1 MILMR
6 IHVNEKTLE
15 VVFAVVFSVL
25 VFTLFFALLSMND
38 LVLGNDPSF
47 HLRRAELFLSSGQI
61 PMGDFAWYPPLYHIL
76 LSALIAFTGAT
87 SVEQMLF
94 LIKALTALVDWLL
107 VFSVYLMGA
116 KFFGKKYG
124 VLASA
129 LLLLCLPLYEI
140 NFWGGYTGILS
151 VAFMFLLFLYLS
163 LSWTGKG
170 FELILIT
177 FIAAFS
183 VVSSHPLA
191 TFLTVAI
198 LPPFIIILLLKSRG
212 KYSRAWIA
220 AILGGAIAFAL
231 YYTQPI
237 LARLDMIIA
246 HVFFEIKTMSYQ
258 IPFVSFSSFLLNF
271 GFVLFFALFG
281 VIFAFFKLRREKKL
295 SFYLLL
301 ALSLFVPLVLSQ
313 SYLFG
318 LYLPYQWFLYY
329 LVPPLA
335 IFAAVSFSFVIDV
348 FFASYRKIK
357 NERKLLMKVISVSI
371 VVLMVTLVLFR
382 FHTVTAKI
390 NESAYFYSTSDVNGY
405 DAAVWLKENFPDSN
419 YNVTVTEKPGSWFAV
434 YSGMPVI
441 AETNPVVEWNL
452 IAESILDLSYEI
464 EHPLTL
470 VRGYVAKGYTSDD
483 AYISMSGV
491 WQRVSHLD
499 EQGVFLSFTENGVAQ
514 RFDLASL
521 DRKIVFDVQSYPKKL
536 VMTYYNDKVAL
547 TESLIVHNDSYPV
560 DVVWA
565 VSPLRSG
572 IENVT
577 LYVTH
582 NFDLSFSFGQ
592 AYIAGVL
599 DWENPWSN
607 PSASEGT
614 NWAVTNFS
622 SADVADEYV
631 GVYDEE
637 NEVVFALKFADLPA
651 WGNVGALASMQ
662 IDAVRF
668 EYHLDEVEVN
678 QTASL
683 SYQMLTFSRT
693 NLPELQ
699 QLDELNELF
708 DSKVVS
714 GFSVSSRSYADYM
727 QELGVKF
734 LVYDKSRFDGKL
746 LNCELLQLVYSN
758 DGYVICMVKGNP

>member
-1 MILMR
+1 MMLMR
-6 IHVNEKTLE
+6 IRVNEKTLE

-87 SVEQMLF
+87 SIEQMLF

-124 VLASA
+124 ILASA
-129 LLLLCLPLYEI
+129 LLLLCFPLYEI

-151 VAFMFLLFLYLS
+151 LAFMCLLFLYLS
-163 LSWTGKG
+163 LIGKG
-170 FELILIT
+170 FELVLVT

-191 TFLTVAI
+191 TFLTGLI
-198 LPPFIIILLLKSRG
+198 LPPFILIVLLKSRG

-220 AILGGAIAFAL
+220 AILGGAIAFLL

-246 HVFFEIKTMSYQ
+246 HVFFEIKTMAYQ
-258 IPFVSFSSFLLNF
+258 IPFVSFSSFLLDF
-271 GFVLFFALFG
+271 GFVLFFAFFG
-281 VIFAFFKLRREKKL
+281 VFFAFFKLRREKKL

-301 ALSLFVPLVLSQ
+301 ALSLCVPLVLSQ

-329 LVPPLA
+329 LLPPLV
-335 IFAAVSFSFVIDV
+335 IFAAVSFSFVIDL
-348 FFASYRKIK
+348 FFAFYRKIK
-357 NERKLLMKVISVSI
+357 NGRKLLMKVVSVSI
-371 VVLMVTLVLFR
+371 VVLMVVLVLFR
-382 FHTVTAKI
+382 FNTVTAKI

-405 DAAVWLKENFPDSN
+405 DAAVWLKENFPDTN
-419 YNVTVTEKPGSWFAV
+419 CNVTVTEKPGSWFAV

-441 AETNPVVEWNL
+441 AETDPVIEWNL

-470 VRGYVAKGYTSDD
+470 IRGYVAKGYTSDET
-483 AYISMSGV
+483 YVSMSGV

-514 RFDLASL
+514 RLDLSSL
-521 DRKIVFDVQSYPKKL
+521 SRKIVFDVQSYPKKL

-547 TESLIVHNDSYPV
+547 TESLIVHNDSYPI

-565 VSPLRSG
+565 VSPLRSE

-582 NFDLSFSFGQ
+582 NFDLSLSFEQ

-599 DWENPWSN
+599 DWENPWSK

-614 NWAVTNFS
+614 DWAVTNFS
-622 SADVADEYV
+622 SADVANEYV
-631 GVYDEE
+631 GVYDGE
-637 NEVVFALKFADLPA
+637 NKVVFALKFVDLPV

-668 EYHLDEVEVN
+668 EYHLDTVKAN

-683 SYQMLTFSRT
+683 SYQILTFSRT
-693 NLPELQ
+693 SFPELQ

-708 DSKVVS
+708 DSKIAS
-714 GFSVSSRSYADYM
+714 GFAVSYRSYADYIR
-727 QELGVKF
+727 ELGVKF

-758 DGYVICMVKGNP
+758 DGYVICMVKDNP